1 MPSYNP
7 PLRDM
12 QFLMH
17 EVFKVT
23 ETYQQIPKYA
33 EVDADTINA
42 VVEEAG
48 KFAANV
54 TFPLNISG
62 DEEGCTLNKETH
74 EVTTP
79 KGFKQ
84 AYAQFIEGGWPA
96 LSCDPEYGGQGL
108 PFVLNS
114 ALYEM
119 LNSANQAWTMY
130 PGLSHGAY
138 EALHAYG
145 TPEQKK
151 TYLGKLTSGEWT
163 GTMCL
168 TEPHCGTDL
177 GLLRTKAE
185 PLADGTYKIT
195 GNKIFISAG
204 EHDFTDNIV
213 HLVLARLPDA
223 PAGSKGISLFVV
235 PKFKVNADGSLGERN
250 PIFCGA
256 LEHKMGIH
264 GNATAQINIDGA
276 IGTLVGEPNKGLQ
289 AMFVMMNAARLGVGN
304 QSLGLTEVAYQNAL
318 AYAKDRLQMRSL
330 SGVKAKD
337 KPADPIIV
345 HPDVR
350 RMLLTAKAYAE
361 GGRALST
368 FCALLLDKE
377 LYHPDEKV
385 RKDSGELVALLTPI
399 VKAFITDNGW
409 EATTLSQQVFGGHGF
424 IKEWGMEQFVRD
436 ARINMIYEGTNSI
449 QALDLLGRKI
459 LGNQGAT
466 LKKFGKLIAQL
477 VEEEGVNEKMSE
489 FITPI
494 AMLGDQMTKF
504 TTEIGFK
511 GMQNPDDVGAAAV
524 DYLRVAGHLVFGYLF
539 ARMAQVALREIEKST
554 SAAGGAGNADP
565 FYLGKLQTARFYF
578 AKLFPETLTL
588 MRTARAGSQS
598 LMDSDAALA

>member
-23 ETYQQIPKYA
+23 ETYQQMPKHA
-33 EVDADTINA
+33 EVDVDTINA
-42 VVEEAG
+42 VLEEAG
-48 KFAANV
+48 KFAAQV

-62 DEEGCTLNKETH
+62 DAEGCTLDKTTH

-79 KGFKQ
+79 KGFKE
-84 AYAQFIEGGWPA
+84 AYAQFVEGGWPA

-108 PFVLNS
+108 PVVLNS

-177 GLLRTKAE
+177 GMLRSKAE

-204 EHDFTDNIV
+204 EHNFTDNIV

-223 PAGSKGISLFVV
+223 PVGSKGISLFVV
-235 PKFKVNADGSLGERN
+235 PKFHVKADGSLGERN

-304 QSLGLTEVAYQNAL
+304 QSLGLTEVAFQNAL

-350 RMLLTAKAYAE
+350 RMLMTAKAYAE

-368 FCALLLDKE
+368 FSALLIDTE
-377 LYHPDEKV
+377 LHHPDEKV
-385 RKDSGELVALLTPI
+385 RKDSAELVALLTPI

-409 EATTLSQQVFGGHGF
+409 TATTLSQQVFGGHGF
-424 IKEWGMEQFVRD
+424 ITEWGMEQFVRD
-436 ARINMIYEGTNSI
+436 NRINMIYEGTNGV

-466 LKKFGKLIAQL
+466 LKKFGKLIAKL

-494 AMLGDQMTKF
+494 AVLGDQMTKF

-511 GMQNPDDVGAAAV
+511 GMQNPDEVGAASV

-539 ARMAQVALREIEKST
+539 ARMAQVALREIAS
-554 SAAGGAGNADP
+554 GNTDA
-565 FYLGKLQTARFYF
+565 FYLAKLQTARFYF
-578 AKLFPETLTL
+578 AKLFPETATL
-588 MRTARAGSQS
+588 MR
-598 LMDSDAALA
+598 

>member
-12 QFLMH
+12 QFLLH
-17 EVFKVT
+17 EVFGVEQEYKAM
-23 ETYQQIPKYA
+23 PKHA

-42 VVEEAG
+42 VLEEAG

-54 TFPLNISG
+54 VFPLNISG
-62 DEEGCTLNKETH
+62 DEEGCKLDATTH

-79 KGFKQ
+79 KGFKE
-84 AYAQFIEGGWPA
+84 AYQQFVEGGWPA
-96 LSCDPEYGGQGL
+96 LSCDPAYGGQGL
-108 PFVLNS
+108 PFVVNS

-138 EALHAYG
+138 EALHAHG
-145 TPEQKK
+145 SDELKAK
-151 TYLGKLTSGEWT
+151 YLPKLTSGEWT

-185 PLADGTYKIT
+185 PQADGTYKIT

-204 EHDFTDNIV
+204 EHDFTSNIV

-235 PKFKVNADGSLGERN
+235 PKYKVNADGSLGERN
-250 PIFCGA
+250 AIYCGG
-256 LEHKMGIH
+256 LEHKMGIKA
-264 GNATAQINIDGA
+264 NATAQIVMDGA
-276 IGTLVGEPNKGLQ
+276 VGEMVGQPNKGLQ

-330 SGVKAKD
+330 SGTKAKD

-350 RMLLTAKAYAE
+350 RMLLIAKAYAE

-368 FCALLLDKE
+368 FCGLLIDKE
-377 LYHPDEKV
+377 LNHPDEKV
-385 RKDSGELVALLTPI
+385 RKDSAELVALLTPI
-399 VKAFITDNGW
+399 VKAFLTDNGW
-409 EATTLSQQVFGGHGF
+409 ISTTAAQQVFGGHGF

-436 ARINMIYEGTNSI
+436 NRINMIYEGTNGI
-449 QALDLLGRKI
+449 QALDLLGRKV
-459 LGNQGAT
+459 LSNQGAT
-466 LKKFGKLIAQL
+466 LKKFGKLVAQL
-477 VEEEGVNEKMSE
+477 VEEEGVNEKMAE
-489 FITPI
+489 FINPI
-494 AMLGDQMTKF
+494 AVLGEQMTKF

-511 GMQNPDDVGAAAV
+511 GMQNPDEVGAAAV
-524 DYLRVAGHLVFGYLF
+524 DYLRVAGHLVFGYFF
-539 ARMAQVALREIEKST
+539 ARMAQVALRKIAE
-554 SAAGGAGNADP
+554 GNTDS
-565 FYLGKLQTARFYF
+565 FYQAKLQTARFYF
-578 AKLFPETLTL
+578 ARLFPETASL
-588 MRTARAGSQS
+588 MRTARAGSKV
-598 LMDSDAALA
+598 LMDTDAALL